1 MKNGVRAI
9 AAVAMAVLLIACGE
23 QAPKQP
29 EVKAEAEQSIAAPAS
44 EATPAEAAPA
54 ESAPAESAPAA
65 EAPAPAAEAPAP
77 AAEAPAPEGTPAQ
90 Q

>member
-9 AAVAMAVLLIACGE
+9 VAVAMAVLLIACGE

-29 EVKAEAEQSIAAPAS
+29 EVRAEAEQSTAAPAS
-44 EATPAEAAPA
+44 EATPAEA
-54 ESAPAESAPAA
+54 
-65 EAPAPAAEAPAP
+65 APAAEAPAP